1 MYSLTYPR
9 TSTKSHFYGAYLSVI
24 LLPALL
30 GATAFAYA
38 QEQTGDAALYVG
50 RVDIKGQRSGPLS
63 ARSVLSSVDV
73 LGAELIEEQQ
83 VQHAWELFART
94 PGVMLTQFRQGNES
108 GKLSFRGFNGEGEV
122 NAVKLLIDGIPSNDN
137 AGGMPFLDMLFPLE
151 INSIEVVRGTNDPR
165 FGLHNIAGNANIN
178 TRLGGN
184 DTVARISYGSFA
196 TRELQLAQGMES
208 RNWAQNYFV
217 GYQKSNGYRSNAEF
231 DKFTVSGK
239 WTYTSDDSRTR
250 SGFSI
255 RRTEGNGEEPG
266 YLEAKDARSEPTA
279 SYAYAQATG
288 GNRQMN
294 QISAHVSQQLSAG
307 LSLAAKLYRN
317 SVQDQRWLR
326 YAITSSQQERIIDE
340 IHTGLLAS
348 ATYRPF
354 GNTYAWLH
362 DASIEAGVNAEHQ
375 HDASPRYSTNNKV
388 RVVTTRDQHFR
399 FDNYGAY
406 VQAVLQPVQ
415 GFKLIPGYRID
426 QIEGEFKD
434 TSKNVQY
441 AIQDYGT
448 IKQPKLS
455 AVYALSS
462 AASIYANWGKT
473 FQIGAGA
480 AAYQSAGSSVRPS
493 VNQGWENGIKLAPLD
508 WVNGRF
514 AVWRQDASDE
524 VKRRLNDPAGGSE
537 NVGSTRR
544 EGIDLQLNAR
554 TDNGAYAWLSY
565 SLQRSRIVRPDPA
578 APATLGNEI
587 DHLPRNLFSAGY
599 ELQLNSEWK
608 FSTWANGQGNYYL
621 TTANVGNKY
630 GAYALFNASAS
641 YRVNA
646 KLSLDLQVKNLFNRY
661 YEYVWLND
669 QTRHSPGDG
678 RAVYLAAN
686 FSL

>member
-1 MYSLTYPR
+1 
-9 TSTKSHFYGAYLSVI
+9 
-24 LLPALL
+24 
-30 GATAFAYA
+30 
-38 QEQTGDAALYVG
+38 
-50 RVDIKGQRSGPLS
+50 
-63 ARSVLSSVDV
+63 
-73 LGAELIEEQQ
+73 
-83 VQHAWELFART
+83 
-94 PGVMLTQFRQGNES
+94 
-108 GKLSFRGFNGEGEV
+108 
-122 NAVKLLIDGIPSNDN
+122 
-137 AGGMPFLDMLFPLE
+137 
-151 INSIEVVRGTNDPR
+151 
-165 FGLHNIAGNANIN
+165 
-178 TRLGGN
+178 
-184 DTVARISYGSFA
+184 
-196 TRELQLAQGMES
+196 
-208 RNWAQNYFV
+208 
-217 GYQKSNGYRSNAEF
+217 
-231 DKFTVSGK
+231 
-239 WTYTSDDSRTR
+239 
-250 SGFSI
+250 
-255 RRTEGNGEEPG
+255 
-266 YLEAKDARSEPTA
+266 
-279 SYAYAQATG
+279 
-288 GNRQMN
+288 
-294 QISAHVSQQLSAG
+294 
-307 LSLAAKLYRN
+307 
-317 SVQDQRWLR
+317 
-326 YAITSSQQERIIDE
+326 
-340 IHTGLLAS
+340 
-348 ATYRPF
+348 
-354 GNTYAWLH
+354 
-362 DASIEAGVNAEHQ
+362 VNAEHQ
-375 HDASPRYSTNNKV
+375 HDASPRYSTSNKV

-426 QIEGEFKD
+426 QVEGEFKD

-441 AIQDYGT
+441 AIQDYGI

-493 VNQGWENGIKLAPLD
+493 VNQGWENGIKFAPLD

-554 TDNGAYAWLSY
+554 TNNGANAWLSY

-599 ELQLNSEWK
+599 ELQLNPEWK
-608 FSTWANGQGNYYL
+608 ISTWANGQGSYNL

-630 GAYALFNASAS
+630 GSYALLNASAS

-646 KLSLDLQVKNLFNRY
+646 NLSLDLQVKNLFNRY

-678 RAVYLAAN
+678 RALN
-686 FSL
+686 RHESCRHS